1 MFSELVYKIVLLK
14 KATFPQGIYLLTIKS
29 EPFTIIFLKKI
40 LLHKQIG
47 GQEERLIHISLFL
60 QIFNTSHKD

>member
-29 EPFTIIFLKKI
+29 EPFTIIFLKKTYYI
-40 LLHKQIG
+40 NGLG
-47 GQEERLIHISLFL
+47 GRKRE
-60 QIFNTSHKD
+60 N